1 MNNLSLASG
10 DELFLVIQEFA
21 EIEWRKYR
29 QRIVEVK
36 MKNGTLLREDHSQLP
51 PYTTVRFRSED
62 KNFLEKLKSAVE
74 SYEGKVKWSF
84 IGHERLTLPG
94 INWVVTPT
102 FVDALKIEA
111 VRTGSRD
118 VDHYIEQHYPELALA
133 AYADLLGLAEHVRAI
148 LKPV

>member
-1 MNNLSLASG
+1 MNNHSLANG

-29 QRIVEVK
+29 QRTVEVK

-51 PYTTVRFRSED
+51 PYTTVRFQFED
-62 KNFLEKLKSAVE
+62 KYFLEKLKSAIE

-84 IGHERLTLPG
+84 IGHKRLTLPG

-102 FVDALKIEA
+102 FVDDLKIESISKGA
-111 VRTGSRD
+111 HN
-118 VDHYIEQHYPELALA
+118 VDHYIARYYPELSLN
-133 AYADLLGLAEHVRAI
+133 AYADLVGLAEHVRAI
-148 LKPV
+148 LAI